1 MGTSRLT
8 RGGLS
13 PARLVN
19 LLKDG
24 ESVDFM
30 FNPSE
35 FSISKTVSWSEDAQ
49 GKVDEPSSQFQGG
62 KARELSLKLQFDT
75 QESGG
80 DVRYFTE
87 RLWAMTRIEDST
99 VDDSQKYKGN
109 PPPVA
114 FEWGSFYLMA
124 VVTRLSVKY
133 TLFDGEGKPLHA
145 EVDVSLRQQNDVSQ
159 LGATGASAKNKSWS
173 GQAPSTVVI
182 VDGDRIDTVAA
193 KISGTDHR
201 QLAEKNNIDNP
212 LKLQNG
218 QRMRK

>member
-19 LLKDG
+19 LLDDSQ
-24 ESVDFM
+24 SVDFM
-30 FNPSE
+30 FNPQE
-35 FSISKTVSWSEDAQ
+35 FSISKTVNWEKDAQ

-62 KARELSLKLQFDT
+62 QARELSLKLHFDT
-75 QESGG
+75 QESGS
-80 DVRYFTE
+80 DVRYFTS
-87 RLWAMTRIEDST
+87 RLWKMTQIDEST
-99 VDDSQKYKGN
+99 VDDTQKYKGN

-133 TLFDGEGKPLHA
+133 TLFDGEGNPVHA
-145 EVDVSLRQQNDVSQ
+145 EVDISLRQQNDVAQ
-159 LGATGASAKNKSWS
+159 LGATGATPRKQSWS
-173 GQAPSTVVI
+173 GQPPSTVVI

-193 KISGTDHR
+193 KIQGSDHR
-201 QLAEKNNIDNP
+201 QLAEKNNVDNP